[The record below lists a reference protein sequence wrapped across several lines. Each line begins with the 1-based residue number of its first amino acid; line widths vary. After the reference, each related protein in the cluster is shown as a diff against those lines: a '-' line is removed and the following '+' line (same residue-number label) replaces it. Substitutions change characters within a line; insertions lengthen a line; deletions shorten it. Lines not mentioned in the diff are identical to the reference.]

1 MGAQDKPDHCG
12 GDGGGGG
19 GGGGGGCGGRGG
31 GGGGGDG
38 GCDGGSNYNMGTLP
52 PILLFEG

>member
-1 MGAQDKPDHCG
+1 MTESGEGTVGAQDKPDHCG

-19 GGGGGGCGGRGG
+19 GGGA
-31 GGGGGDG
+31 
-38 GCDGGSNYNMGTLP
+38 GGSNYNMGTLP